1 MAQWDVYPNPDARSR
16 SSVPFFVDLQS
27 DLLSELDT
35 RLVAPLVAT
44 KVARSRLPERLCPVF
59 RIEGETFVLM
69 PHESGP
75 VDRRILKRR
84 VESLRPHADQI
95 IGAVDAVLSGI

>member
-1 MAQWDVYPNPDARSR
+1 M
-16 SSVPFFVDLQS
+16 PFFVDLQS
-27 DLLSELDT
+27 DLLSKLDT

-44 KVARSRLPERLCPVF
+44 KVAARDMPERLCPVF
-59 RIEGETFVLM
+59 RIDGKTLVLM

-95 IGAVDAVLSGI
+95 ISAVDAVLSGI

>member
-1 MAQWDVYPNPDARSR
+1 MAQWDVYPNPDQRSK
-16 SSVPFFVDLQS
+16 SAVPYFVDLQS
-27 DLLSELDT
+27 ELLSELDT

-44 KVARSRLPERLCPVF
+44 KVAASRMPQRLCPVF
-59 RIEGETFVLM
+59 RIAGKTLVLM

-84 VESLRPHADQI
+84 VESLRSQADQI
-95 IGAVDAVLSGI
+95 ISAVDAALSGI